1 MSKSWDEL
9 RNEYLRVCE
18 MSCEPVTIKK
28 VPLGYIFDEDKS
40 VRWNRQQVE
49 INNRNYYEEV
59 QNLKSE
65 RQGYMKSVMEDI
77 YTAIQE
83 DMSCEISIEQ
93 AKTIW
98 GYAYDI
104 GHSGGVY
111 DIFSHLYDLMNFVES
126 LLTNK

>member
-1 MSKSWDEL
+1 MSKTLDEL
-9 RNEYLRVCE
+9 RIDYQKVCE
-18 MSCEPVTIKK
+18 MSCIPVNIKK

-40 VRWNRQQVE
+40 VKWNIEQVE
-49 INNRNYYEEV
+49 VNNRNYYLEV
-59 QNLKSE
+59 MKLKSE
-65 RQGYMKSVMEDI
+65 RSECINVLLEDI

-93 AKTIW
+93 AKIIW
-98 GYAYDI
+98 GYAYDM

>member
-9 RNEYLRVCE
+9 RNEYLKVCE
-18 MSCEPVTIKK
+18 MSCEPVTIVK

-59 QNLKSE
+59 IKLKSK
-65 RQGYMKSVMEDI
+65 RSDCMNAVLEDI
-77 YTAIQE
+77 HTAIQE
-83 DMSCEISIEQ
+83 DMSCDISREQ